1 MLYGV
6 PPYAPTPKP
15 PGEQA
20 LTDLRRAIQE
30 ECQQNAVLYLAES
43 KKLCMAVS
51 EAYTLKGEY
60 ERRGLQPPDLLRQE
74 LQHQLLAYALMRL
87 LPEEAVKAALERA
100 GARSEAALNLNPPMS
115 RVAVLVGEL
124 EGGAPADLHED
135 KVAEALAAQPMFR
148 VMGQAADAV
157 DVLATHFAEVA
168 PKATQLVL
176 GNQEAILA
184 AMQLNR
190 PRL

>member
-20 LTDLRRAIQE
+20 LHDLRRALQE

-43 KKLCMAVS
+43 KKLCMAIS
-51 EAYTLKGEY
+51 EAYTLRGEY
-60 ERRGLQPPDLLRQE
+60 ERRGLSTPDLLRQE
-74 LQHQLLAYALMRL
+74 LQHQLLAYALLRL
-87 LPEEAVKAALERA
+87 LPEEAGKAALERA
-100 GARSEAALNLNPPMS
+100 AARSDSALTLNPPMS
-115 RVAVLVGEL
+115 RVALLVGEL
-124 EGGAPADLHED
+124 ETSASADLEGP
-135 KVAEALAAQPMFR
+135 VAEALAVQPLFR
-148 VMGQAADAV
+148 VMGQSADAV
-157 DVLATHFAEVA
+157 ETLSQHYHDVA

-184 AMQLNR
+184 AMQMNR

>member
-60 ERRGLQPPDLLRQE
+60 ERRGLQAPDLLRQE
-74 LQHQLLAYALMRL
+74 LQHQLLAYALMKL

-124 EGGAPADLHED
+124 EGGAQADLED
-135 KVAEALAAQPMFR
+135 KVAEALAAQPLFR
-148 VMGQAADAV
+148 VMGQASESV
-157 DVLATHFAEVA
+157 DILATHYAEVA